1 MCGRKISLPVV
12 PRGWAFRLP
21 SNWKIDMRE
30 KTLRVAFGR
39 QIRAARERRGLTQRE
54 LAERAHIA
62 DKYVSR
68 LELGIATPSIAVA
81 KKLAD
86 ALESSLDEIIE
97 TRQTPQ
103 DAEIGVIVRLLRDR
117 PPVDVERARRILE
130 EVFRV
135 SRR

>member
-1 MCGRKISLPVV
+1 
-12 PRGWAFRLP
+12 
-21 SNWKIDMRE
+21 MRE